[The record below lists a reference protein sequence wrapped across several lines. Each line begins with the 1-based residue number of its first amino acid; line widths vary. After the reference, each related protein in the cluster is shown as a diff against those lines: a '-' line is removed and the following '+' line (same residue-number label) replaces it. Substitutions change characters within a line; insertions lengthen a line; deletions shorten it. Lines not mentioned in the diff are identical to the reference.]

1 MVQTLMSLSCCF
13 VISQHVFAAVLTHS
27 CLFGISW
34 MIQSFYPLFILA
46 GEKIG
51 HPIWMINLLFR
62 VLQKTDKANN
72 IPVQRRS
79 LLKVFFVLL
88 PSKYLILY
96 YNTIAYSKY
105 RSLRIFRVRMAL
117 RPSHDVTVIDT
128 K

>member
-72 IPVQRRS
+72 IYQSKEEVFWMFS
-79 LLKVFFVLL
+79 LYCFLQNIW
-88 PSKYLILY
+88 SY